1 MGYVQAEKE
10 ETRCMGG
17 KPEVEGT
24 PKIVN
29 CIHTIGRRVW
39 LFAHFTDKEVEAP
52 ETKEPL
58 KDTQSDAS

>member
-1 MGYVQAEKE
+1 
-10 ETRCMGG
+10 MGG

-52 ETKEPL
+52 ETEEPL